1 MWEFSEGDTI
11 FLTPMELVPTKDL
24 GSIVHLGIIHPRHYS
39 LTSMCFHINF
49 VFFITLHVF

>member
-24 GSIVHLGIIHPRHYS
+24 GSIVHLGIIHPGIIH
-39 LTSMCFHINF
+39 
-49 VFFITLHVF
+49 